1 MYYKK
6 PISRRRRRALSCLDG
21 IYGKKGKL
29 SDYKGKVLYVDFWA
43 TWCMPCLGEMP
54 YFNELSKQFPN
65 IQFVGISLDDNTEV
79 WLNKLKGDADHGKV
93 LELFS
98 TDPLVR
104 TGWDITGIP
113 RFLLIDKDFKIIS
126 ASAPRPSEKDVI
138 IPLLEKYNKK

>member
-1 MYYKK
+1 
-6 PISRRRRRALSCLDG
+6 
-21 IYGKKGKL
+21 
-29 SDYKGKVLYVDFWA
+29 
-43 TWCMPCLGEMP
+43 MPCLGEMP
-54 YFNELSKQFPN
+54 YFNELSKQYPN

-79 WLNKLKGDADHGKV
+79 WLRKLKGDADHGKV

-138 IPLLEKYNKK
+138 VPLLEKYNKK